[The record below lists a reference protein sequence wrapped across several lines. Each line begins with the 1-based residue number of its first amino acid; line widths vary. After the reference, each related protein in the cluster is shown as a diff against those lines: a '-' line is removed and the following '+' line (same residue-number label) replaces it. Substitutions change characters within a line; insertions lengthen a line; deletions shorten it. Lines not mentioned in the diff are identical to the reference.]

1 MTGANYFFS
10 PAATAFWDRAMVN
23 DGRLY
28 YVNTHWQEVMV
39 LHFPQTQYT
48 GSHAFTS
55 NIRNSPFASPWLNAP
70 TPPAVTSGALTD
82 TAPLNPPTH
91 LEPIAIPDPEI
102 QAEFH
107 AEDQAEAEERAK
119 AELEA
124 IARADA
130 ERKAQADAEDE
141 AERREAASFLQ
152 RSARPATEDFHL
164 QAALL
169 ASYRKPSPPFVE
181 PTPSRSLI
189 ACALEYLALR
199 ILDLVGTERP
209 DTSNNS
215 GADNEPPKCFTCRKK
230 KAVCQHPRVNNG
242 ARLCEECFVFSRF
255 DRTSHLKRRAL
266 FSKDFLK

>member
-48 GSHAFTS
+48 
-55 NIRNSPFASPWLNAP
+55 
-70 TPPAVTSGALTD
+70 
-82 TAPLNPPTH
+82 
-91 LEPIAIPDPEI
+91 DPEI
-102 QAEFH
+102 QPNSTPKTKPKPR
-107 AEDQAEAEERAK
+107 ERAK

-124 IARADA
+124 IAQADA

-215 GADNEPPKCFTCRKK
+215 GADNQPPKCFTCRKK

-242 ARLCEECFVFSRF
+242 ARLCEECFVFSPF
-255 DRTSHLKRRAL
+255 GRTSHLKRRAL
-266 FSKDFLK
+266 FSKDF